1 MFMVLQYASTI
12 IGTVALAAWILLWY
26 RDTPPCPEAVLY
38 KPKCR
43 SLIAFV
49 ICAVA
54 AIAGFLRARLVI
66 GGYPITVRG
75 WDLFMMY
82 VGVTALAVAF
92 WELLLYCLLATS
104 RRTWTIS

>member
-12 IGTVALAAWILLWY
+12 VGMIALAAWILLWY
-26 RDTPPCPEAVLY
+26 RNTPPCTEAAL
-38 KPKCR
+38 PKSKSR
-43 SLIAFV
+43 ALIAFA

-54 AIAGFLRARLVI
+54 AVAGFLRARLL
-66 GGYPITVRG
+66 VRGFHTSVKG

-92 WELLLYCLLATS
+92 WEALLYCLLSTS
-104 RRTWTIS
+104 HRTWTVS